1 MTPNAPP
8 VVKLLLVDDLPENLL
23 ALSAL
28 LRRDGVELLEA
39 RSGAAALEL
48 LLVHSV
54 ALALVDVQMPG
65 MDGFELAELMR
76 GSERTRSVPIIFVTA
91 GASDERRVFKGYESG
106 AVDFLFKPID
116 PHVLKSKVDVFVDL
130 AEQRQQ
136 LARELREK
144 TETLRLH
151 EMFTAMLGHDLR
163 GPLSAIVMGS
173 ILLEKKA
180 TDDVT
185 RRSAARTLA
194 SAKLMSHMIADMLDL
209 ARVRLAGGIP
219 IRVQRLDLRKLFEQV
234 VEEQQ
239 EAAPDRRIGL
249 ECIGDLDGDWDAVR
263 LSQLA
268 FNLIGNAIQHG
279 DSVHGIDCLLDGR
292 DPGLVVLSITNGGA
306 IPPEKLPYVFDPFRS
321 REAHRSR
328 GDGLGLGLYIVD
340 QIARAHGGR
349 VEVLSDGATTTFRV
363 TLTRTNAAAVADSPA
378 DVGP

>member
-1 MTPNAPP
+1 MTENAPP
-8 VVKLLLVDDLPENLL
+8 LVKILLVDDLPENLL

-76 GSERTRSVPIIFVTA
+76 GSERTRSIPIIFVTA

-116 PHVLKSKVDVFVDL
+116 PHILTSKVDVFVDL
-130 AEQRQQ
+130 AGQRQQ

-219 IRVQRLDLRKLFEQV
+219 IRVQRVDLRTLFEQA

-239 EAAPDRRIGL
+239 EAAPDRRIAL
-249 ECIGDLDGDWDAVR
+249 ESAGPLDGDWDGVR

-279 DSVHGIDCLLDGR
+279 DSAHGIDCVLDGS
-292 DPGLVVLSITNGGA
+292 DPGTVVLSITNGGA
-306 IPPEKLPYVFDPFRS
+306 IPADKLPHVFDPFRS
-321 REAHRSR
+321 RDAHRSR

-349 VEVLSDGATTTFRV
+349 VEVQSDATTTTFRV
-363 TLTRTNAAAVADSPA
+363 TLPRTAARRSDSPA
-378 DVGP
+378 HVVS